1 QSTSSSLST
10 GAVASSSPPT
20 VITTPTVSGGV
31 ELNYEENTLN
41 FLDINTSDSL
51 GRTALHWAAVTDQ
64 SDIIHSL
71 CNSGATV
78 DAQTL
83 HEETPLALACREGA
97 MKSCRLLLLTGAN
110 LNLADYLDRTPRDLA
125 YLGGHYEIVNLLD
138 EYTANSNTEYCTS
151 GNPNKLTKKHDLFT
165 SKTLTTEATDIN
177 TLSTLPRI
185 TSVEQSYCSYFPTS
199 KLYNNSQHQLTYYDT
214 ESITHKLSTGNPAS
228 QHYSTMK
235 SAVKNMTEK
244 KCSKNRILNSIK
256 THQTLN
262 KPDNFESFTNNTN
275 NNNSSNDVQ
284 VEIFKDSLLKI
295 DYNFNNNNN
304 NNTHTNHIITNSN
317 IMGSDESES
326 PNHWSSSSS
335 DLSPNRTNINNI
347 ILQKFDEQPSIIRG
361 IHHQLNTS
369 NLSSI
374 MLSKWK
380 SCINVNNYPHYN
392 RVITNCN
399 STNPNIINTTYNK
412 QSFLTNYNNQYH
424 FNDYNNSHHQQQYQ
438 RQYNSTDRQ

>member
-1 QSTSSSLST
+1 MTTTVSTIGVATTTTAPTFIEKYGLTTTVPTSSSLVFNNKCDSLSASQYSVVSEST
-10 GAVASSSPPT
+10 T
-20 VITTPTVSGGV
+20 KLITTNDTTTTNNNNGNNNNSK
-31 ELNYEENTLN
+31 
-41 FLDINTSDSL
+41 
-51 GRTALHWAAVTDQ
+51 RTPP
-64 SDIIHSL
+64 S
-71 CNSGATV
+71 
-78 DAQTL
+78 
-83 HEETPLALACREGA
+83 LAL
-97 MKSCRLLLLTGAN
+97 MNTN
-110 LNLADYLDRTPRDLA
+110 TNNNDYID
-125 YLGGHYEIVNLLD
+125 
-138 EYTANSNTEYCTS
+138 NT
-151 GNPNKLTKKHDLFT
+151 
-165 SKTLTTEATDIN
+165 
-177 TLSTLPRI
+177 
-185 TSVEQSYCSYFPTS
+185 V
-199 KLYNNSQHQLTYYDT
+199 
-214 ESITHKLSTGNPAS
+214 
-228 QHYSTMK
+228 
-235 SAVKNMTEK
+235 
-244 KCSKNRILNSIK
+244 LNSIK